1 MASPKRLTP
10 KIRTLPP
17 SNASGEVDAVI
28 LHGMLSKAG
37 SMLGLTRALKAREHY
52 RHIARYNLK
61 SWKHRYAPQVLA
73 KQTAKELASK
83 TILPALS
90 RGRLKTPL
98 DLIGHSNG
106 GYVCLLLARELGPS
120 VVRSVFTLATPKGL
134 PLAYEVSGGIRPRI
148 FHLRGGVDAVPFGGM
163 HNPGNG
169 EWVITLPDEGHCSLH
184 SSADSNGV
192 ADLITLLAGRR
203 DSPAF
208 IDSSGLI
215 HLWLHCAENSS
226 QHPLVK
232 METLPE
238 LRVCDGMHDA
248 YLDRLKNTRRI
259 STTSARVRLV
269 AYFSIRRRLTQQRED
284 LEEELAQCRAY
295 GRAAKDELE
304 AIEAENDSLQKRTRL
319 FEKRFK
325 QFLEAFKFECQC
337 HLSQINDALTTCAE
351 LAMAPTFGNREVAE
365 INGLLEV
372 AIASH
377 RRLNQT
383 VQGRAK
389 LLPPKRRLL

>member
-1 MASPKRLTP
+1 MDSPKRLTP

-17 SNASGEVDAVI
+17 SNTSGEVDAVI

-52 RHIARYNLK
+52 RHITRYNLK

-73 KQTAKELASK
+73 KHTAKELASK
-83 TILPALS
+83 KILPALS

-106 GYVCLLLARELGPS
+106 GYVC
-120 VVRSVFTLATPKGL
+120 
-134 PLAYEVSGGIRPRI
+134 
-148 FHLRGGVDAVPFGGM
+148 

-226 QHPLVK
+226 RHPLVK

-304 AIEAENDSLQKRTRL
+304 AIEAENDSLQKRTRH

-325 QFLEAFKFECQC
+325 QFLEAFKSECQC

-351 LAMAPTFGNREVAE
+351 LAMGPTFGNREVAE

>member
-1 MASPKRLTP
+1 M
-10 KIRTLPP
+10 
-17 SNASGEVDAVI
+17 DAVI

-52 RHIARYNLK
+52 RNIACYNLK
-61 SWKHRYAPQVLA
+61 TWKHRYAPQMFA
-73 KQTAKELASK
+73 RQTAKLLASK

-90 RGRLKTPL
+90 RGMLKAPL

-106 GYVCLLLARELGPS
+106 GYVCLLLAKELGPS
-120 VVRSVFTLATPKGL
+120 IVRSVFTLATPKGL
-134 PLAYEVSGGIRPRI
+134 PLDYKVSGGIRPRI

-169 EWVITLPDEGHCSLH
+169 EWVITFPDEGHCSLH
-184 SSADSNGV
+184 CSADSNGV

-203 DSPAF
+203 DLPVF

-215 HLWLHCAENSS
+215 HVWPHCAENTSRR
-226 QHPLVK
+226 PLVTV
-232 METLPE
+232 ETLPE

-248 YLDRLKNTRRI
+248 YLDWLKNTRRI
-259 STTSARVRLV
+259 STKSVSVRLA
-269 AYFSIRRRLTQQRED
+269 AYFFIRRRLTQQRED

-295 GRAAKDELE
+295 GRVAKCELE
-304 AIEAENDSLQKRTRL
+304 AIEAENDSLQKRTRH

-325 QFLEAFKFECQC
+325 QFLEAFKSECQC
-337 HLSQINDALTTCAE
+337 HLSHINDALTTCAE
-351 LAMAPTFGNREVAE
+351 LAMGPSFGNREVAE

-389 LLPPKRRLL
+389 ILPPKRRLL

>member
-1 MASPKRLTP
+1 
-10 KIRTLPP
+10 
-17 SNASGEVDAVI
+17 
-28 LHGMLSKAG
+28 
-37 SMLGLTRALKAREHY
+37 MLGLTRALKAREHY
-52 RHIARYNLK
+52 RHVARYNLK
-61 SWKHRYAPQVLA
+61 SWKHRYTPQILA
-73 KQTAKELASK
+73 KQIAKELVSK

-106 GYVCLLLARELGPS
+106 GYVSLLLAKELGPS
-120 VVRSVFTLATPKGL
+120 IVRSVFTLATPKGL
-134 PLAYEVSGGIRPRI
+134 PLGYSVSGLIRSRI
-148 FHLRGGVDAVPFGGM
+148 FHLRGGVDGVPFGGM

-169 EWVITLPDEGHCSLH
+169 EWIITFPDEGHCSLH

-208 IDSSGLI
+208 IDHSGLI
-215 HLWLHCAENSS
+215 HLWPHCAENIS
-226 QHPLVK
+226 QRPLVT
-232 METLPE
+232 METLCE

-248 YLDRLKNTRRI
+248 YLDRLKSERKINAKSVGI
-259 STTSARVRLV
+259 RL
-269 AYFSIRRRLTQQRED
+269 ANYFAIRRRLTQQRED

-295 GRAAKDELE
+295 GRAAKSELE
-304 AIEAENDSLQKRTRL
+304 AIEAENDNLQKRTRL
-319 FEKRFK
+319 FEKRLK
-325 QFLEAFKFECQC
+325 QFLEAFKSECQC
-337 HLSQINDALTTCAE
+337 HLSQINDALTTCEE
-351 LAMAPTFGNREVAE
+351 LAMGPTFGNREVAE

-389 LLPPKRRLL
+389 LLPSRRRILL

>member
-1 MASPKRLTP
+1 
-10 KIRTLPP
+10 
-17 SNASGEVDAVI
+17 VI
-28 LHGMLSKAG
+28 LHGMLSNAG
-37 SMLGLTRALKAREHY
+37 SMLSLTRALKAREHY
-52 RHIARYNLK
+52 RHIARYNLP
-61 SWKHRYAPQVLA
+61 SWKHRYTPQVLA

-98 DLIGHSNG
+98 HLIGHSNG
-106 GYVCLLLARELGPS
+106 GYVCLLLAKELGPS
-120 VVRSVFTLATPKGL
+120 IVSSVFTLATPKGL
-134 PLAYEVSGGIRPRI
+134 PLDYKVPGLFPRI
-148 FHLRGGVDAVPFGGM
+148 FHLRGGVDGVPFGGM

-169 EWVITLPDEGHCSLH
+169 EWIVTFPDEGHRSLH

-215 HLWLHCAENSS
+215 HVWPHCAQDSS
-226 QHPLVK
+226 RRPLVT
-232 METLPE
+232 METLPK

-248 YLDRLKNTRRI
+248 YLDWLKSVGKIDTKSVDLRL
-259 STTSARVRLV
+259 A
-269 AYFSIRRRLTQQRED
+269 AYFFMRWRLTQQRED

-295 GRAAKDELE
+295 GRAAKNELE
-304 AIEAENDSLQKRTRL
+304 SIEAENDSLQKRTRL

-325 QFLEAFKFECQC
+325 EFLEAFKSECQC
-337 HLSQINDALTTCAE
+337 HLSQINDALTACAE
-351 LAMAPTFGNREVAE
+351 LAMGPNFGNREVAE

-372 AIASH
+372 AVASH

-383 VQGRAK
+383 VQGRTK
-389 LLPPKRRLL
+389 LDPPTRRLL